1 MKTQLALVPKQVSR
15 ILGLFSILMFT
26 AILSN
31 PVIAQNNTQVQDK
44 TVKGVI
50 SDDSGPLEGASIVL
64 KGTQTGV
71 VTDSKGAF
79 TFPKPLKVGDVLL
92 VSYLGYKTVKVKI
105 KADTTELKITLA
117 EDLVEFIGEVNT
129 NVPYKSK
136 RSKKNN

>member
-1 MKTQLALVPKQVSR
+1 MKTQLALVPKQISR

-26 AILSN
+26 AVLSN
-31 PVIAQNNTQVQDK
+31 PVIAQNNTQTEK
-44 TVKGVI
+44 TIKGVI

-105 KADTTELKITLA
+105 KADTTVLKITLA

-129 NVPYKSK
+129 NTPYKSK
-136 RSKKNN
+136 RTKKNN

>member
-1 MKTQLALVPKQVSR
+1 MKTQLAQVPKQVGR
-15 ILGLFSILMFT
+15 ILGLFTILMFT

-31 PVIAQNNTQVQDK
+31 PVIAQNQTQVQEK
-44 TVKGVI
+44 TIKGVI
-50 SDDSGPLEGASIVL
+50 SDDNGPLEGASIVL

-92 VSYLGYKTVKVKI
+92 VSYLGYKTLKVKI
-105 KADTTELKITLA
+105 KTDTTVLKITLA

-129 NVPYKSK
+129 NTPYKSK
-136 RSKKNN
+136 RTKKNN

>member
-1 MKTQLALVPKQVSR
+1 MKTQLATVPKAVRS
-15 ILGLFSILMFT
+15 ILGIFSILMFT
-26 AILSN
+26 FILSS
-31 PVIAQNNTQVQDK
+31 PLEAQNATQDQNGK
-44 TVKGVI
+44 TIKGVI
-50 SDDSGPLEGASIVL
+50 SDDSGPLEGASVVL

-79 TFPKPLKVGDVLL
+79 SFPKPLQVGDVLL

-129 NVPYKSK
+129 NTPYKSK
-136 RSKKNN
+136 RNKKN

>member
-1 MKTQLALVPKQVSR
+1 
-15 ILGLFSILMFT
+15 MFT

-31 PVIAQNNTQVQDK
+31 PVIAQNQTQVQEK
-44 TVKGVI
+44 TIKGVI

-105 KADTTELKITLA
+105 KADTTALKITLA

-129 NVPYKSK
+129 NTPYKSK
-136 RSKKNN
+136 RTKKNN

>member
-1 MKTQLALVPKQVSR
+1 MKTQLAQVPKQVGR
-15 ILGLFSILMFT
+15 ILGLFTILMFT

-31 PVIAQNNTQVQDK
+31 PVVAQNQTQVQEK
-44 TVKGVI
+44 AIKGVI

-105 KADTTELKITLA
+105 KADTTVLKITLA

-129 NVPYKSK
+129 NTPYKSK
-136 RSKKNN
+136 RTKKNN

>member
-1 MKTQLALVPKQVSR
+1 MKTQLALVPKQISR

-26 AILSN
+26 VVLSN
-31 PVIAQNNTQVQDK
+31 PVIAQNNVQTEK
-44 TVKGVI
+44 TIKGVI

-105 KADTTELKITLA
+105 KADTTTLKITLA

-129 NVPYKSK
+129 NTPYKSK
-136 RSKKNN
+136 RTKKNN

>member
-1 MKTQLALVPKQVSR
+1 MKTQLAQVPKQVGR
-15 ILGLFSILMFT
+15 ILGLFTILMFT

-31 PVIAQNNTQVQDK
+31 PVIAQNQTQVQEK
-44 TVKGVI
+44 TIKGVI

-105 KADTTELKITLA
+105 KADTTALKITLA

-129 NVPYKSK
+129 NTPYKSK
-136 RSKKNN
+136 RTKKNN

>member
-1 MKTQLALVPKQVSR
+1 MKTQLAQVPKQVGR
-15 ILGLFSILMFT
+15 ILGLFTILMFT
-26 AILSN
+26 AIISN
-31 PVIAQNNTQVQDK
+31 PVVAQNQTQVQEK
-44 TVKGVI
+44 TIKGVI

-79 TFPKPLKVGDVLL
+79 IFPKPLKVGDVLL

-105 KADTTELKITLA
+105 KADTTALKITLA

-129 NVPYKSK
+129 NTPYKSK
-136 RSKKNN
+136 RTKKNN

>member
-1 MKTQLALVPKQVSR
+1 MKTQLAQVPKQVGR
-15 ILGLFSILMFT
+15 ILGLFTILMFT

-31 PVIAQNNTQVQDK
+31 PVVAQNQTQVQEK
-44 TVKGVI
+44 TIKGVI

-105 KADTTELKITLA
+105 KADTTALKITLA

-129 NVPYKSK
+129 NTPYKSK
-136 RSKKNN
+136 RTKKNN

>member
-1 MKTQLALVPKQVSR
+1 MKTQLAQVPKQVSR
-15 ILGLFSILMFT
+15 ILGLFTILMFT

-31 PVIAQNNTQVQDK
+31 PVVAQNQTQVQEQ
-44 TVKGVI
+44 TIKGVI

-105 KADTTELKITLA
+105 KTDTTALKITLA

-129 NVPYKSK
+129 NTPYKSK
-136 RSKKNN
+136 RTKKNN